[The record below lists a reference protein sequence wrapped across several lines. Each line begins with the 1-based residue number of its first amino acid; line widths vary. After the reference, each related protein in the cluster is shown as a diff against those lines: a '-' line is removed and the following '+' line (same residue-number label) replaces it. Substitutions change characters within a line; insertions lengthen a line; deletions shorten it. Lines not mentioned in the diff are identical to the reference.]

1 MPYVIQDPAGNII
14 AINANAQSLRTVW
27 RDEDDPAVI
36 KFINLQQVE
45 DNPKTTLE
53 QLDLDLIRVIE
64 DLTDLLIK
72 KQVFT
77 FTELPPVVQQKL
89 GKRQKIRCD
98 MVSLKS
104 LLNDENE
111 AGLL

>member
-1 MPYVIQDPAGNII
+1 MPYVIQDQTGNIV
-14 AINANAQSLRTVW
+14 ALSDQGDAWSPMWLA
-27 RDEDDPAVI
+27 EDDPAVVA
-36 KFINLQQVE
+36 FMQRRAE
-45 DNPKTTLE
+45 DTSKSSLE
-53 QLDLDLIRVIE
+53 QSDLDLIRVIE

-77 FTELPPVVQQKL
+77 FTELPLFVQQKL
-89 GKRQKIRCD
+89 GIRQKMRED

-111 AGLL
+111 TKLL